1 MRAKVVHE
9 PGMKPNCA
17 GSMADSTTGFNALSM
32 TKPSA
37 TFDRVDVSEI
47 GLRSLLMSLTVGAL
61 GRGGTSASFHA
72 RGTLH
77 SKKDVFRMS
86 AIGAAKISAYSRI
99 RKMSRVSSERN
110 WVCGETVWSTFS

>member
-61 GRGGTSASFHA
+61 GRGGYFPISIYYI
-72 RGTLH
+72 GTYL
-77 SKKDVFRMS
+77 
-86 AIGAAKISAYSRI
+86 Y
-99 RKMSRVSSERN
+99 
-110 WVCGETVWSTFS
+110 VWHQ